1 MRYIDRLASS
11 VSIFAMLYRIV
22 SDIHSEFWPE
32 SQAKARALVDI
43 RVPVMKDDA
52 ETILLLPGDIGSYRR
67 RNVYRWVV
75 ERLAQRFLAVYD
87 IPGNHYGYGGTDW
100 DVCESPSPLS
110 NYHFGATLAH
120 GILTAATLWADFQR
134 GNPEVEEQCRVG
146 MNDFRQI
153 RGITPAKV
161 KTRHRE
167 HLAFLEEHVQPGGIV
182 MTHFAPSWQ
191 SISPDYGTSEL
202 NGYYAS
208 DLEDL
213 ILRKRPALWVHG
225 HIHARSDYRI
235 GGTRVICN
243 PAGYEGLDHDPRLRV
258 ELP

>member
-1 MRYIDRLASS
+1 MFFR
-11 VSIFAMLYRIV
+11 VV

-32 SQAKARALVDI
+32 SQAKARALADR
-43 RVPVMKDDA
+43 RVPPMDSDYATV
-52 ETILLLPGDIGSYRR
+52 LLLPGDTGSYKR
-67 RNVYRWVV
+67 RNVYRWLI
-75 ERLAQRFLAVYD
+75 ERLAERFLAVYD
-87 IPGNHYGYGGTDW
+87 IPGNHYAYGGTDW
-100 DVCESPSPLS
+100 DVRESPAPDLG
-110 NYHFGATLAH
+110 NYRFGATLADDT
-120 GILTAATLWADFQR
+120 ITAATLWADFR
-134 GNPEVEEQCRVG
+134 RENPVVEEACRVG

-153 RGITPAKV
+153 KGITPAKV
-161 KTRHRE
+161 KARHRE
-167 HLAFLEEHVQPGGIV
+167 HLAFLEANIQPGGVV

-191 SISPDYGTSEL
+191 STSPEYGTSEL

-235 GGTRVICN
+235 GDTRVICN
-243 PAGYEGLDHDPRLRV
+243 PAGYEGLDHDPKLLV

>member
-1 MRYIDRLASS
+1 M
-11 VSIFAMLYRIV
+11 FYRIV
-22 SDIHSEFWPE
+22 SDIRSESWAE
-32 SQAKARALVDI
+32 SQAKARTLIDR
-43 RVPVMKDDA
+43 RVPPMDA
-52 ETILLLPGDIGSYRR
+52 DYATVLLLPGDTGSYRR
-67 RNVYRWVV
+67 RKVYRWAI
-75 ERLAQRFLAVYD
+75 ERLAERFPDVYD
-87 IPGNHYGYGGTDW
+87 IPGNHYAYGRTDW
-100 DVCESPSPLS
+100 DVCESPAPELG
-110 NYHFGATLAH
+110 NYRFGATLADDTL
-120 GILTAATLWADFQR
+120 IAATLWADFQR
-134 GNPEVEEQCRVG
+134 GNPVVEERCRVG
-146 MNDFRQI
+146 LNELKQI

-161 KTRHRE
+161 KARRRE
-167 HLAFLEEHVQPGGIV
+167 HLAFLKTHIQPGDTV

-235 GGTRVICN
+235 GETRVICN
-243 PAGYEGLDHDPRLRV
+243 PAGYEGRDHDPRLVV

>member
-1 MRYIDRLASS
+1 
-11 VSIFAMLYRIV
+11 MLYRIV

-32 SQAKARALVDI
+32 SKANARTLADM
-43 RVPVMKDDA
+43 RVPPMDGDS

-67 RNVYRWVV
+67 RNVYRWVI
-75 ERLAQRFLAVYD
+75 ERYAERFLAVYD

-100 DVCESPSPLS
+100 DVCESPAPELG
-110 NYHFGATLAH
+110 NYHFGATLADET
-120 GILTAATLWADFQR
+120 LTAATLWADFQR
-134 GNPEVEEQCRVG
+134 GNPVVEEQCRVG

-153 RGITPAKV
+153 KRITPARV

-167 HLAFLEEHVQPGGIV
+167 HLAFLESHIQPGGIV

-191 SISPDYGTSEL
+191 SISPNYGSSEL

-213 ILRKRPALWVHG
+213 IVRKRPALWLHG
-225 HIHARSDYRI
+225 HIHSRSDYRI
-235 GGTRVICN
+235 VDTRVICN
-243 PAGYEGLDHDPRLRV
+243 PAGYEGADHDPRLRI